1 MTAKIET
8 LKPPVR
14 RSPRG
19 PDLGPVVAELRHSRN
34 VLHNIRL
41 GGKVTE
47 VPSAAAIGEALDGIV
62 TALFP
67 THLGPHGLEH
77 DNVDL
82 FVTNNLSTAFA
93 RLTDQVARGLQFDAK
108 GLSPLEAQHRA
119 ETAIQGLAKQLPVI
133 RALLVSDLKAA
144 QRRDASA
151 ESLAEV
157 LICYPSS
164 RAIIHHRIAH
174 ALHVLGAR
182 FVARIIAALGH
193 ATTGIDIH
201 PGAVIGPGFFICRGV
216 GVVVGE
222 TAVIGENVCL
232 QQGVTLGE
240 ADPDPSGSHTRRG
253 PRHPIVE
260 DNVII
265 HAGASII
272 GRITIGAGSIIG
284 ANVSL
289 ARSVSPG
296 SIVTQAAHS
305 LSTIQSLE

>member
-1 MTAKIET
+1 MTAEIQM
-8 LKPPVR
+8 LKPPP
-14 RSPRG
+14 RSTSDR
-19 PDLGPVVAELRHSRN
+19 PDLGLVVAELRHSRDIA
-34 VLHNIRL
+34 HNIRL

-47 VPSAAAIGEALDGIV
+47 VPSAAAIGEVLDGLV

-67 THLGPHGLEH
+67 THLGPHGLAH

-82 FVTNNLSTAFA
+82 FVTNSLSTSFA

-108 GLSPLEAQHRA
+108 GLSALEAQHRA
-119 ETAIQGLAKQLPVI
+119 ETVIQGLAKQLPVI
-133 RALLVSDLKAA
+133 RALLVTDLKAA
-144 QRRDASA
+144 QRRGASA

-164 RAIIHHRIAH
+164 RAIIHYRIAH

-182 FVARIIAALGH
+182 FVARIISALGH

-201 PGAVIGPGFFICRGV
+201 PGAGIGPGFFLGRGV
-216 GVVVGE
+216 GVVIGE

-232 QQGVTLGE
+232 HQGVMLGE
-240 ADPDPSGSHTRRG
+240 ADIGHSGAPPRHV

-260 DNVII
+260 DNVVI
-265 HAGASII
+265 HAGASIH

-284 ANVSL
+284 GSVSL
-289 ARSVSPG
+289 ARSVPPG
-296 SIVTQAAHS
+296 SIVTQAAPS
-305 LSTIQSLE
+305 LSTVHSLD